1 MPDDPAHLED
11 PLQALPHADPFR
23 FLDRVDRLDDDGAV
37 GTWSIRGD
45 EDFLRGHFP
54 GHPLVPGV
62 LIVEAAAQLAGVA
75 AARRSGAGGG
85 GGMLVH
91 QEARFKKPVAPPAD
105 IEIEVV
111 FERSMGSIHAF
122 EFTARHDG
130 RPVALGTVSVSLP
143 PSSGG
148 PA

>member
-1 MPDDPAHLED
+1 MSDDRMSFDEMLR
-11 PLQALPHADPFR
+11 ALPHRDPFR
-23 FLDRVDRLDDDGAV
+23 FLDRIDELAVDRGRGV
-37 GTWSIRGD
+37 WIVRGD

-54 GHPLVPGV
+54 DRPLVPGV
-62 LIVEAAAQLAGVA
+62 LLAEAAAQLAGVA

-105 IEIEVV
+105 IELEVV

-143 PSSGG
+143 PSNGG

>member
-23 FLDRVDRLDDDGAV
+23 FLDRVDGSTMTAV
-37 GTWSIRGD
+37 GTSIRGY
-45 EDFLRGHFP
+45 EDFLRGYP
-54 GHPLVPGV
+54 GHPLVPIV

-75 AARRSGAGGG
+75 APGDRARAAAAGRWSTRKVGS
-85 GGMLVH
+85 
-91 QEARFKKPVAPPAD
+91 EAGRPRRTSA
-105 IEIEVV
+105 EVV

-122 EFTARHDG
+122 EFTARYEG